1 MRAFNKTKEKN
12 IMNIQK
18 RHTIKTKQERFE
30 IVGIRRLNL
39 LLDAFDNFN
48 KISNKKNYEYT
59 QKQQDAMFKIIKE
72 KVKESEKLFKPKIIN
87 DYQNLKELI
96 SLS

>member
-1 MRAFNKTKEKN
+1 
-12 IMNIQK
+12 MNIQK
-18 RHTIKTKQERFE
+18 RHTIKTRKERFE

-39 LLDAFDNFN
+39 LLKAFDNFN
-48 KISNKKNYEYT
+48 MIRNKQNYEYT
-59 QKQQDAMFKIIKE
+59 QEQQDAMFKIIKE

-96 SLS
+96 SSS